1 MAQMEP
7 VEELIPTRASLLRR
21 LKDWQDEASWQVF
34 FDTYWQ
40 LIYGVALKRG
50 LTKTEAEEVVQL
62 TLISVAK
69 HIPGFKYDPALG
81 SFKAWL
87 LNMTRWRISDQLRK
101 RQAQG
106 QPLQVL
112 DEPIEPGP
120 GEGASSAESCGVP
133 PELEKLWEEE
143 WQTNLLG
150 AALVKARRRV
160 DPQQYQLFD
169 CYVNKEWPAE
179 RVAQTFAVSLNQVYL
194 AKHRVTELIKE
205 EVERIQ
211 KEVA

>member
-1 MAQMEP
+1 MEP
-7 VEELIPTRASLLRR
+7 VEKLIPTRASLLRR

-50 LTKTEAEEVVQL
+50 MTKTEAEEVVQL

-69 HIPGFKYDPALG
+69 HMPGFKYDPALG

-101 RQAQG
+101 RQAQV
-106 QPLQVL
+106 QLIE
-112 DEPIEPGP
+112 EPVEPGP
-120 GEGASSAESCGVP
+120 GEGVSSAESCGVP
-133 PELEKLWEEE
+133 PELEKLWDEE

-150 AALVKARRRV
+150 AALAKARRRV

-211 KEVA
+211 KDVV

>member
-1 MAQMEP
+1 MEP

-50 LTKTEAEEVVQL
+50 MTKTEAEEVVQL

-69 HIPGFKYDPALG
+69 HMPGFKYDPALG

-112 DEPIEPGP
+112 DETIEPGP

-150 AALVKARRRV
+150 AALAKARRRV

-211 KEVA
+211 KDVV

>member
-1 MAQMEP
+1 MEP

-50 LTKTEAEEVVQL
+50 MTKTEAEEVVQL
-62 TLISVAK
+62 TLISVAN
-69 HIPGFKYDPALG
+69 HMPGFKYDPALG

-101 RQAQG
+101 RQSMVQ
-106 QPLQVL
+106 LIE
-112 DEPIEPGP
+112 EPVEPGT
-120 GEGASSAESCGVP
+120 GEGVSSAESCGVP
-133 PELEKLWEEE
+133 PELEKLWDEE

-150 AALVKARRRV
+150 AALAKARRRV

-211 KEVA
+211 KDVV